1 MPTTARHRP
10 RRYPSDT
17 TIAEWALLEP
27 LLPIEA
33 CQTKTGG
40 HPEKWPRRQV
50 VDAIRYLVDNGAKW
64 RSLPAD
70 FPPWQTVYGFFARWN
85 RAGLVTF
92 IRDQLRRHIRTG
104 KGRCPFPVT
113 LIVDSQSV
121 KAASTVG
128 RDSRGYD
135 AGKKINGRK
144 RHLVVDTL
152 GLPVMI
158 TVTAGDV
165 RDEIIARDLLW
176 RLRLTHPQITQVWAD
191 SAYARDLL
199 PAWTA
204 DQLWLS
210 LRPVLRPKGT
220 RGFVVLPRRW
230 KVERSLGWI
239 MNARRN
245 ARDYERL
252 PQHAEAHLNWAFIT
266 LMTRR
271 LTRKGP
277 RTPSWTKKPRPTDS

>member
-1 MPTTARHRP
+1 M
-10 RRYPSDT
+10 
-17 TIAEWALLEP
+17 
-27 LLPIEA
+27 PIEA
-33 CQTKTGG
+33 SQTKTGG
-40 HPEKWPRRQV
+40 HPEKWPRRQI

-85 RAGLVTF
+85 RAGAVTF

-121 KAASTVG
+121 KAASTIG

-165 RDEIIARDLLW
+165 RDEIIARDLEPYRFLGQEARLEPGIDDPQQGKLIGSFSRFGFREAGNGEALSRQGGQAPITRLFTCLW
-176 RLRLTHPQITQVWAD
+176 CVTECPEVHEHRTEHGEGAWFRPF
-191 SAYARDLL
+191 
-199 PAWTA
+199 PANPA
-204 DQLWLS
+204 GCNGAAHRGNCS
-210 LRPVLRPKGT
+210 IPCHKGS
-220 RGFVVLPRRW
+220 G
-230 KVERSLGWI
+230 
-239 MNARRN
+239 A
-245 ARDYERL
+245 A
-252 PQHAEAHLNWAFIT
+252 
-266 LMTRR
+266 
-271 LTRKGP
+271 
-277 RTPSWTKKPRPTDS
+277 